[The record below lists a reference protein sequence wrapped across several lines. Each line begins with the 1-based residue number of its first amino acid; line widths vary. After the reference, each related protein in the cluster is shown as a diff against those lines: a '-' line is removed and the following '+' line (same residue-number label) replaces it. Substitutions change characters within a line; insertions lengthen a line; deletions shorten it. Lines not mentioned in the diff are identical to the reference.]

1 MSCACAIDCKCLPV
15 PVRPLPSFASRS
27 LICQKSNGAKCE
39 VHRPMGIVH
48 LYALA
53 SARRP
58 YCEKHCSTGSG
69 GSGTPSA
76 EGGREAVQ
84 TPIQSARCRSS
95 AVQRKNSLCRVLVPL
110 AEAARGEGQ
119 GECETHRICRHR
131 RACGQPRRCM
141 P

>member
-39 VHRPMGIVH
+39 AHRPMGIVH

-69 GSGTPSA
+69 GEKIHFAECWSHLRKLREERGKGNVKLTESA
-76 EGGREAVQ
+76 AIDELVVSLADVCLSPCIILNFFILLAPR
-84 TPIQSARCRSS
+84 PIFVA
-95 AVQRKNSLCRVLVPL
+95 
-110 AEAARGEGQ
+110 
-119 GECETHRICRHR
+119 
-131 RACGQPRRCM
+131 
-141 P
+141 